1 MRKATYSDGLSTV
14 ASPNRWNGPCPR
26 LGPLQASIP
35 RRGRVPPFPPR
46 SAASAQSG
54 GRGCCLGTDLA
65 GPETWAGGSCSPVA
79 AMSRSRRCSE
89 RDTEAEADLNLNM
102 HLHCT
107 SRSRSREDVRM
118 MRGRRRICS
127 DLIFWTASGL
137 QISQMLA
144 AVPML
149 WRRPR

>member
-1 MRKATYSDGLSTV
+1 VRKATYSDGLSTV
-14 ASPNRWNGPCPR
+14 GLSQPVERPVSSAGP
-26 LGPLQASIP
+26 
-35 RRGRVPPFPPR
+35 PPGLHSTSRSRATFPPR
-46 SAASAQSG
+46 LLSRA
-54 GRGCCLGTDLA
+54 LGTDLA